1 MMESSDGTN
10 ACSVTYNP
18 DKKLYYCFIAGNNDY
33 PLEVF
38 DIKGKNVYTGT
49 IGMDARGLW
58 YNPKYKQL
66 EGTCYNNGYFSI
78 PLTVEGFTQEPVYVN
93 ESVKFAGEQS
103 VASFSPANGEI
114 YHFYDGKIHIYSRK
128 KFKLKS
134 SVVLSGLPCS
144 LDEMNYTTMIYTG
157 YKNYEFGFLDIVSK
171 KIHLVNK
178 SGKYSTSIEL
188 PASAV
193 TPDAFRFSYANDK
206 VFLYNV
212 DTRTW
217 TGYTVF
223 Y

>member
-1 MMESSDGTN
+1 MKKNILLLFLSGIYSYSDAQKKPVVGAVKSDLMLMMESSDGTN

-114 YHFYDGKIHIYSRK
+114 YHFYDGKIHI
-128 KFKLKS
+128 
-134 SVVLSGLPCS
+134 
-144 LDEMNYTTMIYTG
+144 
-157 YKNYEFGFLDIVSK
+157 
-171 KIHLVNK
+171 
-178 SGKYSTSIEL
+178 
-188 PASAV
+188 
-193 TPDAFRFSYANDK
+193 
-206 VFLYNV
+206 
-212 DTRTW
+212 
-217 TGYTVF
+217 
-223 Y
+223 